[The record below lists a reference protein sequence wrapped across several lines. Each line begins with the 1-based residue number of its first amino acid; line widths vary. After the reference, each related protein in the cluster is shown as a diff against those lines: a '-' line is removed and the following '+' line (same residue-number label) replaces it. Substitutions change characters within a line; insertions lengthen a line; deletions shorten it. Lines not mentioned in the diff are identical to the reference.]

1 MKLTKFRIQN
11 FKSIID
17 SGYCTFASD
26 LTILVGKN
34 ESGKTATLEALKYFS
49 KDAVRIPED
58 VFPIDG
64 NNKEPLVEICFSLE
78 RGEIEQIQESSG
90 IKLAD
95 EAIGY
100 VMKQGLTVIKDSRGR
115 YRLSEDCIQELFS
128 DHDHGND
135 LPIKHIK
142 SAKEKLHE
150 LLGTPHFPT
159 IDYESSNEAIQKQ
172 SKDFIKFV
180 KSRLPAIKDEKTQ
193 TEIVQAIRVIVK
205 ESVRLTEAQQPKE
218 KKGEEV
224 SSEQKMNSAAF
235 FTEQFVERLPT
246 FIFFSEFSDIL
257 PFEVPISE
265 LKNNQAVL
273 DFAKI
278 SGLDLDY
285 FIETQDVQRRINF
298 LNRHSTQISGNFLQY
313 WNQNKIELI
322 VKSEGESLLFG
333 VKEQGKTDFFKVE
346 QRSKGF
352 QWFLSFYL
360 RINAQKSDNNF
371 LIIDEPGT
379 HLHANAQKEIL
390 KILEKEI
397 VQDMQII
404 FSTHCPYLIDPQKL
418 DRIRL
423 VLKDQQA
430 GTVISDDIHSH
441 TGEECMA
448 PVMTAMGG
456 EQANIAPLSGKQN
469 VIVGT
474 VHDFYFWKAMR
485 GYVNDLDYLKDIN
498 LLPATNLDHAQQLVA
513 MMISYDL
520 DFQLLLNHNND
531 GWKVGQQ
538 LKEKFGFGDEKITF
552 VSEKLGFYT
561 EDLFAFE
568 DFNTHVINGEGNEE
582 QAMLNSTYL
591 KDNEMNKVLLARSFY
606 EKTQRQKDNIKLSD
620 ETIAAFRNTFERIL
634 ERFHA
639 LVDVPVEEKG
649 TESQITKQQEL
660 PKGGVKRR
668 SLFAFLRKK

>member
-34 ESGKTATLEALKYFS
+34 ESGKTATLEALKYFN
-49 KDAVRIPED
+49 KDILRVPED
-58 VFPIDG
+58 AFPIDG
-64 NNKEPLVEICFSLE
+64 NNSEPLVEICFSLE
-78 RGEIEQIQESSG
+78 RGEIEQIREASG
-90 IKLAD
+90 IKLSD
-95 EAIGY
+95 EAISY
-100 VMKQGLTVIKDSRGR
+100 IMKQGLAVTKDSRGR
-115 YRLSEDCIQELFS
+115 YHLSEECTKQLFQ
-128 DHDHGND
+128 DHDND
-135 LPIKHIK
+135 KPIAHIK
-142 SAKEKLHE
+142 SAKDKLHE
-150 LLGTPHFPT
+150 LLGSDNLPK
-159 IDYESSNEAIQKQ
+159 IDYESSSEAIQRQ

-180 KSRLPAIKDEKTQ
+180 KSRLPAIKDEQTQ
-193 TEIVQAIRVIVK
+193 TDIVHAIRVIVK
-205 ESVRLTEAQQPKE
+205 ESVRLTEPQSQKPKDE
-218 KKGEEV
+218 IPQ
-224 SSEQKMNSAAF
+224 EQKMNSAAF
-235 FTEQFVERLPT
+235 FTEQFVERIPK
-246 FIFFSEFSDIL
+246 FIFFSEFTDIL
-257 PFEVPISE
+257 PFEVPIAE

-285 FIETQDVQRRINF
+285 FIETQDVQKRMNY

-313 WNQNKIELI
+313 WNQDKVELV

-333 VKEQGKTDFFKVE
+333 VKELGKTDFFKVE

-360 RINAQKSDNNF
+360 RINAQRSERNF

-390 KILEKEI
+390 KVIEKEI
-397 VQDMQII
+397 VNGMQII

-418 DRIRL
+418 NRIRL
-423 VLKDQQA
+423 VLKDQRT
-430 GTVISDDIHSH
+430 GTVITDDIHSH
-441 TGEECMA
+441 TGEECMT
-448 PVMTAMGG
+448 PVMTAMGS
-456 EQANIAPLSGKQN
+456 EQANVAPLSGKQN

-485 GYVNDLDYLKDIN
+485 GYVDDLENLNDIN
-498 LLPATNLDHAQQLVA
+498 LLPATDVGHAQQLVA
-513 MMISYDL
+513 TMISFDL
-520 DFQLLLNHNND
+520 DFQILLNHNND

-538 LKEKFGFGDEKITF
+538 LKEKFGFGDEKIMF
-552 VSEKLGFYT
+552 VSEKLGYFT
-561 EDLFAFE
+561 EDLFTFE
-568 DFNTHVINGEGNEE
+568 DFNAHVISGEGDEK
-582 QAMLNSTYL
+582 QVTMNSTYL
-591 KDNEMNKVLLARSFY
+591 SDNAMNKVLLARGFY
-606 EKTQRQKDNIKLSD
+606 EKIQRQKENVKLSD
-620 ETIAAFRNTFERIL
+620 ETIVAFRGTFKKIL

-639 LVDVPVEEKG
+639 LVEDVKEDKAPA
-649 TESQITKQQEL
+649 TADQKQKEP